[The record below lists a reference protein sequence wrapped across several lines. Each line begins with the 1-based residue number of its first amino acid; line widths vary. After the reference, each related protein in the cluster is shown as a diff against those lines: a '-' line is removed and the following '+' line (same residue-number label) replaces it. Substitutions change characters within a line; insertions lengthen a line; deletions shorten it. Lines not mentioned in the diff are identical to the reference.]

1 MRPRIDCRGALTRIS
16 PAVCL
21 AVAAGC
27 LLAAGCGKGGLPSKV
42 VFGTVTVGG
51 QKVESGQVRFVPIE
65 GTPGSANAAAIV
77 DGQYRIEGR
86 GGVVVGKHRVEVT
99 AMKKTGR
106 KVQQHNGFE
115 MAMVDE
121 TVRVSPPQYA
131 GEQSPIVK
139 DVTADSDGQ
148 FDIEIPKQ

>member
-1 MRPRIDCRGALTRIS
+1 MLVVG
-16 PAVCL
+16 
-21 AVAAGC
+21 AGC
-27 LLAAGCGKGGLPSKV
+27 LLALGCGKGGLPSKV
-42 VFGTVTVGG
+42 VFGTVTIGG
-51 QKVESGQVRFVPIE
+51 QKVEGGQVRFVPVE

-86 GGVVVGKHRVEVT
+86 GGVTVGKHRVEVT

-106 KVQQHNGFE
+106 KVRRHNGFE

-121 TVRVSPPQYA
+121 EVRVSPPQYA
-131 GEQSPIVK
+131 GEQSPMVK
-139 DVTADSDGQ
+139 EVTADSDGQ